1 MEDRKI
7 NSGKV
12 REIYDAG
19 EDRLLI
25 VTSDRISAFD
35 VVMPTPVTGKGKVLN
50 ALTEFWFEY
59 TGDIV
64 NNHLI
69 TSDIKEFP
77 EPFNK
82 ETSLAGRAMLVKKL
96 KIFPF
101 ECIVRGYISGSAWKS
116 YQKDGTVCGIS
127 LPAGLRESSK
137 FETPLFTPST
147 KAESGHDENVSYA
160 YMADR
165 IGSDYAARLRDATLA
180 VYSRCADYARERG
193 IIIADT
199 KFEFGID
206 ENGEVVLADEVLT
219 PDSSRFWPLSDYAEG
234 RGQASFDKQYL
245 RDWLTEKG
253 YAGIEP
259 PPELPSEVVDV
270 TLGKYI
276 DAYEKITGRKM
287 VL

>member
-116 YQKDGTVCGIS
+116 SQ
-127 LPAGLRESSK
+127 
-137 FETPLFTPST
+137 
-147 KAESGHDENVSYA
+147 
-160 YMADR
+160 
-165 IGSDYAARLRDATLA
+165 
-180 VYSRCADYARERG
+180 
-193 IIIADT
+193 
-199 KFEFGID
+199 
-206 ENGEVVLADEVLT
+206 
-219 PDSSRFWPLSDYAEG
+219 
-234 RGQASFDKQYL
+234 
-245 RDWLTEKG
+245 
-253 YAGIEP
+253 
-259 PPELPSEVVDV
+259 
-270 TLGKYI
+270 
-276 DAYEKITGRKM
+276 
-287 VL
+287 